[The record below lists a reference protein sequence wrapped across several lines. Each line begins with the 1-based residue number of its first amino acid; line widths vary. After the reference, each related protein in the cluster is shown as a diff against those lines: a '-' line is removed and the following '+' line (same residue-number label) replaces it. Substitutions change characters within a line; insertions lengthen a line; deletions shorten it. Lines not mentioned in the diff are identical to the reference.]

1 MYLRFR
7 WYSPVFYVSFTHTH
21 THTHTHTRTHLSH
34 LVMHSCFTQ
43 LSKHASPCRTII
55 FNLSHSYMYTSS
67 SILFFTQ
74 SMHLAHSLYICIARR
89 IYCREREAEDSFIL
103 IHPRRRE
110 EVQEEKESGKR
121 GNEDDATYS
130 RYTHIRYG
138 ECSKWRTCCGLPLCA
153 DGDGCDTERHADA
166 HGRSRHDDILCR
178 QTCARRGTHIDGRLP
193 YSL

>member
-1 MYLRFR
+1 MKCTACNRSAEQCISFAHRTCRAIYLAF
-7 WYSPVFYVSFTHTH
+7 VFHTAVQARHSISYKHLQSFSLVYVYIIN
-21 THTHTHTRTHLSH
+21 
-34 LVMHSCFTQ
+34 
-43 LSKHASPCRTII
+43 II
-55 FNLSHSYMYTSS
+55 FLTVYASRSFSAYSS
-67 SILFFTQ
+67 LAESIF
-74 SMHLAHSLYICIARR
+74 Y
-89 IYCREREAEDSFIL
+89 YREREAEDSFIL

-178 QTCARRGTHIDGRLP
+178 QTCARRRTHIDEGLQDT
-193 YSL
+193 L